1 MKKNTVIILFVL
13 HITTHFNVIRNLI
26 HCFKHGYRRIK
37 YQVKYYKFISKI
49 DVDIIHIFSFHYWI
63 RISFSLIYEKQKTI
77 IHDVD
82 KSWFGKRK
90 HDMRFQLIVILYLQ
104 VRAE

>member
-13 HITTHFNVIRNLI
+13 HITTPFIVIRNLI
-26 HCFKHGYRRIK
+26 HCFKHGYRS
-37 YQVKYYKFISKI
+37 ISKI
-49 DVDIIHIFSFHYWI
+49 DVDIIHIFSFHDWI
-63 RISFSLIYEKQKTI
+63 RISFILIYEKQKTI

-90 HDMRFQLIVILYLQ
+90 HDMRFQLIVISYLQ